1 MKGLIARI
9 MSVTFVLGLGADIA
23 QAQSWPGSVPLGDIA
38 RQLNA
43 QRAKAVKKTRL
54 FTNDDLVALRTSS
67 DQSAPSAATSLP
79 TTSKEA
85 KAGEN
90 PAKLTSANQT
100 WAKAKFRAASG
111 TGSDAGTLVKHPAP
125 SPKRALTGQAS
136 QGAASGQ
143 TEEWAK
149 AKFRAGQGNTPA
161 TVEPGPI
168 PATSLTSP
176 PSPRE
181 DIGYVERANGQ
192 VEAIVAEGQHVGLVR
207 ETEAFA
213 KNFHDPAPSLA
224 EVEFAQTSPLPTS
237 PPPSSSPEAD
247 QTYPSSSAQDGSS
260 SPSAGGGVDVAASQQ
275 PEPTPGDN
283 GASQSEASA
292 TLESEALADY
302 AGDQFRVK
310 PPETLQPP
318 PCPVMPPPPP
328 ESGTNRSTAKPL
340 GYVEKAGG
348 EKEAIVEFRDQVYL
362 VHEGELFA
370 EKFRVLRVTASSVEI
385 VEELTEA
392 SSGFPAR
399 RRNSGTDLSPD
410 SR

>member
-1 MKGLIARI
+1 MKGLIASI
-9 MSVTFVLGLGADIA
+9 MSMTFLLGIGADIA

-43 QRAKAVKKTRL
+43 QRAKSVRKTRL
-54 FTNDDLVALRTSS
+54 FTNDDVVALRTSS
-67 DQSAPSAATSLP
+67 DQSAPSAATSL
-79 TTSKEA
+79 S
-85 KAGEN
+85 
-90 PAKLTSANQT
+90 
-100 WAKAKFRAASG
+100 
-111 TGSDAGTLVKHPAP
+111 
-125 SPKRALTGQAS
+125 TGQVT
-136 QGAASGQ
+136 QGASPASTQ
-143 TEEWAK
+143 EWAK
-149 AKFRAGQGNTPA
+149 AKFRSASGVGSVAGELVKRPAAPPEHALAGQASPGAASSPPGGWAKAKFRSSSGNAPA
-161 TVEPGPI
+161 TGEPGPI

-176 PSPRE
+176 PPPRE

-207 ETEAFA
+207 ETEAFV

-224 EVEFAQTSPLPTS
+224 EVEFAQASPPPAS

-247 QTYPSSSAQDGSS
+247 QTYPSSSAQDASGL
-260 SPSAGGGVDVAASQQ
+260 PSAGGGVDVATSQQ
-275 PEPTPGDN
+275 PEPTPADN

-292 TLESEALADY
+292 TLQSEALADY

-310 PPETLQPP
+310 PPETLQPS
-318 PCPVMPPPPP
+318 PCPDMPPPPP
-328 ESGTNRSTAKPL
+328 ESGMNRSTARPL

-370 EKFRVLRVTASSVEI
+370 EKFRALRVTASSVEI

-392 SSGFPAR
+392 SSAFPAR

-410 SR
+410 SK